1 MMERILLVKTASWLY
16 HTDNTNPV
24 RFEIN
29 KILDKYGLHPQTKI
43 TCTINEGILFYIEKY
58 KQYTLEL
65 EQKNKRY
72 NKRKKK

>member
-1 MMERILLVKTASWLY
+1 MERILLVKTASWLY

-24 RFEIN
+24 RFKIN
-29 KILDKYGLHPQTKI
+29 KILDKYGLHPQTQI

-72 NKRKKK
+72 RKRKKK